1 MTSIRI
7 IARLDV
13 KAPNLIK
20 GVHLEG
26 LRKLGDPQ
34 TFAEKYYN
42 EGIDEI
48 LYIDSVASLY
58 ERNTIVDIVLM
69 GQHIHMENMIKVFFD
84 NVLRRKWIISLIL
97 FKYPI

>member
-48 LYIDSVASLY
+48 MKTVKALRIK
-58 ERNTIVDIVLM
+58 ERLSKAANGAAPMALAEV
-69 GQHIHMENMIKVFFD
+69 K
-84 NVLRRKWIISLIL
+84 LIGEGAGM
-97 FKYPI
+97 